1 MKKKL
6 VVLSV
11 DSLFDEDMEFLKTL
25 PNFKKI
31 LDQGC
36 YAEGGMRSVY
46 PSFTYPAHASIITGT
61 WPEFHGIYH
70 NEKLDVGNPSPD
82 WYWYHKDLKV
92 DTILDVAHRQGA
104 YDCVRGLALYGSR
117 SQCGLA
123 GGRDLA

>member
-46 PSFTYPAHASIITGT
+46 PAFT
-61 WPEFHGIYH
+61 
-70 NEKLDVGNPSPD
+70 
-82 WYWYHKDLKV
+82 
-92 DTILDVAHRQGA
+92 
-104 YDCVRGLALYGSR
+104 
-117 SQCGLA
+117 
-123 GGRDLA
+123 